1 MIDGENVTI
10 IDSEFRNIKSENM
23 YMETDS
29 LLRQLITT
37 SQMNYGIVVQVDA
50 TNVKIM
56 GTNFENITVGGNNY
70 LGFALIV
77 DARNNTLIE
86 NCTFKDITGESF
98 NRTDYDSSSRKYI
111 SEVSPNYGSAVSING
126 EGSSSIVNSS
136 FINCKSDY
144 GGAIYAITPLNIT
157 GSEFINCSAN
167 LGGAIYVDG
176 VGLFVNNTLF
186 KQNNAINGGAVF
198 FTNQS
203 ANNTF
208 YNATFLENL
217 ATANG
222 GALYIYETTQDGV
235 NIINA
240 SGFFKNHANYNG
252 GAFFFNDTI
261 NRIVWDDYR
270 WHNATASSKIH
281 DDLTFISSPLART
294 MIIFSEFEENSDYAL
309 NITAHNNAVGGN
321 HTVTIFIDEMAEG
334 YVYVNITDMNGNFIK
349 DKDGNE
355 INGGYLLVNGSVI
368 FELEDLAIGDYNV
381 SAYYS
386 TWEYEVNPLYYH
398 INSTVFS
405 IYPHDLNVTANKT
418 IYADENLTVI
428 AELNNLTTG
437 TVNITVSNENG
448 TLTFNEIPV
457 VNGTVIY
464 NITGLNAGDYNI
476 TVTYNGDD
484 VFYVKSN
491 TTNATVLKRQSKL
504 DVSVKD
510 NVYGNAT
517 KIIVEVPESQ
527 TGNVTVTINNQTYT
541 KEVTNGTVEFEVPG
555 LTAGEWEA
563 NVTFNE
569 NRIYKQNSTVFR
581 FNVTKANL
589 TVNATGNNVTVKD
602 NASFNI
608 DVPEDFTG
616 NATITIG
623 GQKYYDGPVG
633 DLVNITSLPA
643 GDYTANLTFYGDN
656 NYNDKQID
664 VNFTV
669 SPVVPEMNV
678 TITNATYGGN
688 ATATVNVSGNANGT
702 VNITV
707 DGKTYTGKVINGA
720 ATVTLDNLTG
730 GVKEADVKF
739 ITSDKYNSN
748 TTATAAFTVYK
759 LNSTIVISNVNS
771 TAIIKVSDNATGNV
785 TVYVNGEKYIGVIDN
800 NQIVLEDTLVAGDNS
815 IVAIYDGDANYY
827 GSENSTK
834 ISLPLKIVVTD
845 LLSDEKRVIINV
857 TGMSSGNV
865 TVVVD
870 NGLRNITK
878 NLTSGNAVFDLT
890 DLSQDIHTI
899 DIICP
904 DGTIEEM
911 ELDGRVNGT
920 LDILSIKA
928 ENMTRGYNSP
938 YDYQAAFLDKE
949 GNALVD
955 VTVIFK
961 VNGKEYK
968 VKTDKEGVAQLYAKL
983 AVGKYNITSIN
994 TVTGEEETQT
1004 VEIVKRILENKDLT
1018 MEYLDGSKFK
1028 VKVIGD
1034 DGNIA
1039 PEGEIIDIRANG
1051 VHYVAKVD
1059 KKGYASL
1066 KITLLPKKYTI
1077 TAEYKGYKTTN
1088 KLVVKQTLKPVKKTI
1103 KVKKGKKITIKA
1115 TLKWSNGKGIK
1126 GKVIKFKVKGK
1137 TYKAKTNS
1145 KGLAKVVIKNKKI
1158 LKSFK
1163 KGKKYTVKI
1172 TYAVKQKFGNGYQTI
1187 KDTVKCKVKIK

>member
-1 MIDGENVTI
+1 M
-10 IDSEFRNIKSENM
+10 
-23 YMETDS
+23 
-29 LLRQLITT
+29 TT
-37 SQMNYGIVVQVDA
+37 GGIMQPHH
-50 TNVKIM
+50 
-56 GTNFENITVGGNNY
+56 
-70 LGFALIV
+70 L
-77 DARNNTLIE
+77 
-86 NCTFKDITGESF
+86 
-98 NRTDYDSSSRKYI
+98 
-111 SEVSPNYGSAVSING
+111 
-126 EGSSSIVNSS
+126 
-136 FINCKSDY
+136 
-144 GGAIYAITPLNIT
+144 
-157 GSEFINCSAN
+157 
-167 LGGAIYVDG
+167 
-176 VGLFVNNTLF
+176 
-186 KQNNAINGGAVF
+186 
-198 FTNQS
+198 
-203 ANNTF
+203 
-208 YNATFLENL
+208 
-217 ATANG
+217 
-222 GALYIYETTQDGV
+222 
-235 NIINA
+235 
-240 SGFFKNHANYNG
+240 
-252 GAFFFNDTI
+252 
-261 NRIVWDDYR
+261 
-270 WHNATASSKIH
+270 IH

-368 FELEDLAIGDYNV
+368 LELEDLAIGDYNV

-386 TWEYEVNPLYYH
+386 TWEYEANPLYYH

-418 IYADENLTVI
+418 IYVDENLTVI

-457 VNGTVIY
+457 VNGTVSY
-464 NITGLNAGDYNI
+464 NITGLYAGDYNI

-484 VFYVKSN
+484 IFYVKSN
-491 TTNATVLKRQSKL
+491 TTNVTVLKRQSKL

-510 NVYGNAT
+510 NVYGNVT

-527 TGNVTVTINNQTYT
+527 TGNVTVELNNQTYT
-541 KEVTNGTVEFEVPG
+541 KEVTNGTVEFEVSG

-569 NRIYKQNSTVFR
+569 NRVYSENNTVFR

-589 TVNATGNNVTVKD
+589 TVNATANNVTVKD

-616 NATITIG
+616 NVTITID
-623 GQKYYDGPVG
+623 GQKYYEGPVSN
-633 DLVNITSLPA
+633 LVNITSLPA

-949 GNALVD
+949 GNALAN
-955 VTVIFK
+955 VTVIFR
-961 VNGKEYK
+961 VNGKEYN
-968 VKTDKEGVAQLYAKL
+968 VKTDDEGVAQLYAKL

-994 TVTGEEETQT
+994 PVTGEEETQT